1 MVLNFEIDKVRTGLE
16 ELKPKKVLVQLPEG
30 IKQKALEIQKVIED
44 LGIEVIFSGETCW
57 GACSIAT
64 YEAKA
69 LGVDLIVHFGHAE
82 FIKSDFP
89 ILYIYVKDELDL
101 IPILTKSLDSLKDYK
116 KLGFSYSIQHKHDLD
131 KIIKFYEDAGKEIT
145 ITDKKGY
152 AAHNGHVIGCE
163 FGGLK
168 TVQDKVE
175 AFVILGN
182 NFHSMG
188 AALAVE
194 KPVFLVDVYN
204 DCVTEMKGI
213 RDKII
218 KQRIVSIEKFKDAK
232 KVGVI
237 IEVKPGQKFGS
248 PKFLVDKLKKTGKQ
262 VITITM
268 DELTPDKLMNFYDI
282 EAFVELACP
291 RIAID
296 DFAKY
301 APKTIITYK
310 EALVAVGDKSM
321 DEAIKN
327 GFI

>member
-1 MVLNFEIDKVRTGLE
+1 MVLNFEMDKVKTELE
-16 ELKPKKVLVQLPEG
+16 RIRPKRVLVQLPEG
-30 IKQKALEIQKVIED
+30 IKQKALDIQGVIED

-64 YEAKA
+64 YEAKS
-69 LGVDLIVHFGHAE
+69 LGVDLIVHFGHAQ

-89 ILYIYVKDELDL
+89 ILYIEVRDELDL
-101 IPILTKSLDSLKDYK
+101 IPILKRSLEKIKDYK
-116 KLGFSYSIQHKHDLD
+116 NIGLSYSIQHRHDLD
-131 KIIKFYEDAGKEIT
+131 MIVKFYKDNGHVVT
-145 ITDKKGY
+145 VTDKKGY
-152 AAHNGHVIGCE
+152 AAFSGHVIGCE

-168 TVQDKVE
+168 TIQNQVD
-175 AFVILGN
+175 AYIIIGN
-182 NFHSMG
+182 RFHSMG

-204 DCVTEMKGI
+204 DQVTEMKGV

-218 KQRIVSIEKFKDAK
+218 RQRIVSIEKFKDAK

-237 IEVKPGQKFGS
+237 MEVKPGQKFGS
-248 PKFLVDKLKKTGKQ
+248 PKFIVDKLKKAGKE
-262 VITITM
+262 VIVITM
-268 DELTPDKLMNFYDI
+268 DEITPDKIMNFYDI

-301 APKTIITYK
+301 TKTIITYK
-310 EALVAVGDKSM
+310 EALVATGDRSM